1 MLHIIQRTFS
11 FLDSYVLLD
20 LSPQTIQRYSHAGK
34 TFQANIP
41 IFYPVFRGY
50 KMGTSVRNKCHVVS
64 HSFTVL
70 KTYPIHSRLLLS
82 VFETIVLAYLLQ
94 VQILYLFRS

>member
-34 TFQANIP
+34 KFQANIP
-41 IFYPVFRGY
+41 IFYPLFSGGIKWEHRLEISA
-50 KMGTSVRNKCHVVS
+50 MSSVTAS
-64 HSFTVL
+64 QF
-70 KTYPIHSRLLLS
+70 
-82 VFETIVLAYLLQ
+82 
-94 VQILYLFRS
+94 